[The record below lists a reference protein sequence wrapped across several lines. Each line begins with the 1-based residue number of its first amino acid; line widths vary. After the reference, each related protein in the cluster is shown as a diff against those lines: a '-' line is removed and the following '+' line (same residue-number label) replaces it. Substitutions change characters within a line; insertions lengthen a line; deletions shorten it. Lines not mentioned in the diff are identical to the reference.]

1 MNFILQMLRL
11 YPELISGFV
20 QIIVYTA
27 SGFLFFK
34 GLLLIY
40 RTSRHLRNINAFEL
54 LKKAKED
61 SYTDDPLIVL
71 TAKIF
76 YAARKEKMDNPYP
89 SSFLADATRQLV
101 ENLFQINYL
110 SKITMITHLLPPLGF
125 IGTVFGMIMI
135 FMAKADPNS
144 SLNTSGL
151 GAALFTTLCALSAFV
166 ILEMLKIRL
175 NNLSRIRI
183 ESGLNIVFENIDNGK
198 SE

>member
-1 MNFILQMLRL
+1 
-11 YPELISGFV
+11 V
-20 QIIVYTA
+20 DT
-27 SGFLFFK
+27 
-34 GLLLIY
+34 
-40 RTSRHLRNINAFEL
+40 FEL

-71 TAKIF
+71 TAKTF
-76 YAARKEKMDNPYP
+76 YAARKENMDNPYP
-89 SSFLADATRQLV
+89 GSFLIDATRQMV
-101 ENLFQINYL
+101 ENLFQINYI
-110 SKITMITHLLPPLGF
+110 SKITMLTNLLPPLGF

-183 ESGLNIVFENIDNGK
+183 ENGLNTVFEHVDNGK